1 MESRKV
7 VLMNLFAGK
16 EWRCECRE
24 CICGYRGESARNVER
39 SIDIY
44 ALPCVK

>member
-16 EWRCECRE
+16 EWRCKCRE
-24 CICGYRGESARNVER
+24 LICGHRGESGRNRES
-39 SIDIY
+39 SINIY
-44 ALPCVK
+44 TIPYVK